1 MSAVTAENR
10 EVLHMSVIFYTPCA
24 TPRPVRLSEATRR
37 FADESLHG
45 RYGDDALRTPAV
57 LL

>member
-1 MSAVTAENR
+1 
-10 EVLHMSVIFYTPCA
+10 MSVTFYTPCA